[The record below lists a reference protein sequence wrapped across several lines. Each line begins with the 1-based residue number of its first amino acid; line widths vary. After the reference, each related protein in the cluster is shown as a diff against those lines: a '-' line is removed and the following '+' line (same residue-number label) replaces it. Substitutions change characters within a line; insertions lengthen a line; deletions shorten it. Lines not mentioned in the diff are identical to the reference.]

1 MGFFSSSKTPG
12 KGEAPPPED
21 ADADANAGSA
31 TMTRAASS
39 GDMTT
44 IRVVA
49 TDAPAEAGGVPLAE
63 VFDDPRWAEAVQKSP
78 LAGCFLVTTCVDART
93 RPARAR
99 RRRDSPARISRSIP
113 ARRDP
118 SFFHRAPLTPSR
130 VSTIADGR
138 SPRGAPRAAAPRA
151 AAFRAFASPGPRT
164 PQLRSLL
171 SSHPSPPF
179 PSPSTLDWIG
189 KKKSPAPH
197 TQPPALSFRFELRTS
212 RRTIAEFASDAA
224 SRVLS
229 YRSSDVIEIDAK
241 VSDPSRLITATRCH
255 VPLSCLAT
263 PQTTTPWRRLWVD
276 VLAHLGD
283 PAERVAARD
292 HCARLLLA
300 IPVLPQ
306 YWLHASHADAFEAFD
321 RAWIHQELAY
331 GRLDRDALEKFFAI
345 CVKSHATQ
353 TDGRPWRGAEEDLEG
368 PKLMSRLIAIRL
380 KAARSD
386 AAAEPDVAWAAC
398 EWWARRR
405 GGRGVAPV
413 VTVDET
419 DEECDLE
426 LKELVFNLSARQ
438 LADDPATNRAA
449 LERDP
454 CLAWSVLKSYATVTA
469 HEPADAYVAGLGV
482 ICAACGF
489 PPIRD
494 PLGAFK
500 AKHLTA
506 EADAEKVSDG
516 ALVTGALPLDPA
528 TGKLAYEWTDVDLD
542 ALNAN
547 HEVLR
552 LCWRAVSRCG
562 DVRKAVP
569 DLLRVGV
576 APGDR
581 AVCDVIACPPGMATL
596 GLGPVRRPEDAP
608 VGATTVFVGEDV
620 ALDLDCALRLD
631 GLPAKIELR
640 VKTSAEREASEAPG
654 ALEPGLFDAG
664 SFGKDRVGYHPRCA
678 WNEERFV
685 EKDEARAKED
695 AEFERTLQN
704 LWTAWLAEFD
714 EDGSGTISFDELKAF
729 ASQASCSSADGYMKS
744 LHEWASAALEDG
756 SLREEFDRVDDD
768 GSGQLEYP
776 EFRALLWT
784 EE

>member
-1 MGFFSSSKTPG
+1 MLPG
-12 KGEAPPPED
+12 DDVRGR
-21 ADADANAGSA
+21 ANPSL
-31 TMTRAASS
+31 RARA
-39 GDMTT
+39 
-44 IRVVA
+44 VVA
-49 TDAPAEAGGVPLAE
+49 IP
-63 VFDDPRWAEAVQKSP
+63 PRFTVA
-78 LAGCFLVTTCVDART
+78 
-93 RPARAR
+93 
-99 RRRDSPARISRSIP
+99 SRSIP

-118 SFFHRAPLTPSR
+118 GLSFITPLSTPSR

-151 AAFRAFASPGPRT
+151 FASPGPRT
-164 PQLRSLL
+164 PPTPGGGPSSAHTLPLP
-171 SSHPSPPF
+171 SHPPPRSGF
-179 PSPSTLDWIG
+179 GLEKIPRTPNHPRACI
-189 KKKSPAPH
+189 
-197 TQPPALSFRFELRTS
+197 RLRTS

-229 YRSSDVIEIDAK
+229 YRSSDVIEIDAR

-263 PQTTTPWRRLWVD
+263 PQTTTTWRRLWVD

-306 YWLHASHADAFEAFD
+306 YWLHASRADAFEAFD

-331 GRLDRDALEKFFAI
+331 GRLDRDALEKFFAV
-345 CVKSHATQ
+345 CDKSHATQ

-398 EWWARRR
+398 ESGGRGGA

-489 PPIRD
+489 PPIRTRSARSRRNTS
-494 PLGAFK
+494 PRK
-500 AKHLTA
+500 RTPRKYPTA
-506 EADAEKVSDG
+506 R
-516 ALVTGALPLDPA
+516 
-528 TGKLAYEWTDVDLD
+528 W
-542 ALNAN
+542 
-547 HEVLR
+547 
-552 LCWRAVSRCG
+552 
-562 DVRKAVP
+562 
-569 DLLRVGV
+569 
-576 APGDR
+576 
-581 AVCDVIACPPGMATL
+581 
-596 GLGPVRRPEDAP
+596 
-608 VGATTVFVGEDV
+608 
-620 ALDLDCALRLD
+620 
-631 GLPAKIELR
+631 
-640 VKTSAEREASEAPG
+640 
-654 ALEPGLFDAG
+654 
-664 SFGKDRVGYHPRCA
+664 
-678 WNEERFV
+678 
-685 EKDEARAKED
+685 
-695 AEFERTLQN
+695 
-704 LWTAWLAEFD
+704 
-714 EDGSGTISFDELKAF
+714 
-729 ASQASCSSADGYMKS
+729 
-744 LHEWASAALEDG
+744 
-756 SLREEFDRVDDD
+756 
-768 GSGQLEYP
+768 
-776 EFRALLWT
+776 
-784 EE
+784 